1 MTDVKRWRG
10 LRALIG
16 DAVEHG
22 SSAIERVH
30 LETARRPFAILEQV
44 PGIGERAHAVHQ
56 IHDSVVSTVY
66 DTIRGV
72 NRALGGAIDAALDQL
87 EQNDTRE
94 GD

>member
-22 SSAIERVH
+22 SAAIERVH

-44 PGIGERAHAVHQ
+44 PGIGERAHTIHQ
-56 IHDSVVSTVY
+56 IHDGVVSTVY
-66 DTIRGV
+66 ATIRDV
-72 NRALGGAIDAALDQL
+72 NRALGDAIDAALDQL
-87 EQNDTRE
+87 DQTDTRQ